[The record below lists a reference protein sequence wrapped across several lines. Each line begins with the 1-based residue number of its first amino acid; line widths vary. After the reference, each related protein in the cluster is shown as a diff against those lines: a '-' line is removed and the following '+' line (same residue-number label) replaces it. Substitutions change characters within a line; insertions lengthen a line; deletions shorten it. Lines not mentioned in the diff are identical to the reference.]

1 MEVLAV
7 LFVLFMA
14 AVYLATF
21 VIGSMGLT
29 LWAGASAWKGVRF
42 KAAEKQRRQQ
52 QAERHAQA
60 VSDYRKPYD
69 AQRSAENLAYW
80 QQRLKQDNAA
90 AH

>member
-7 LFVLFMA
+7 FFVLFMA
-14 AVYLATF
+14 TIYLVTLA
-21 VIGSMGLT
+21 IGSTGLT
-29 LWAGASAWKGVRF
+29 LWAGTSAWKGMRA

-52 QAERHAQA
+52 QAERYAQA
-60 VSDYRKPYD
+60 MRDYRKPYD

-80 QQRLKQDNAA
+80 QQRLKQDSTA